1 MRLVKIIFQQM
12 HSVDGNSP
20 RLAAVQCLT
29 TKIILNSAS
38 VQPQL
43 MQALEGEF
51 IEFRVYVR
59 RLEDALRS
67 VENPDLL

>member
-1 MRLVKIIFQQM
+1 
-12 HSVDGNSP
+12 
-20 RLAAVQCLT
+20 
-29 TKIILNSAS
+29 